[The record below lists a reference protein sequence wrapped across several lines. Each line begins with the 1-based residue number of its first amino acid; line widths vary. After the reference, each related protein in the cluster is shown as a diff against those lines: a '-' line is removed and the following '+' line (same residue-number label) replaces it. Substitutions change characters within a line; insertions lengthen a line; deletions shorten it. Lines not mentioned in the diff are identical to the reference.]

1 VRDRPSECVGYCEID
16 PYAISIYRRHWPGH
30 RNLGDATRIDPA
42 GIPDFD
48 LLVGGFPCPDFSIA
62 GKRRGLADPRG
73 RLFFEIMRI
82 ARHKRPQHLLL
93 ENVLGLLS
101 HDEGRTFLAIL
112 EALDEVGYDA
122 EWQTCNGKYWV
133 PQNRDRIFI
142 VGHLRG
148 GCSCQVFPLGE
159 GPQVGYGEDREG
171 GGEGERLAT
180 ALDTGYAKGPDGKR
194 SLIQLGDIGD
204 ENRQAHRVYDPAGV
218 AKTIAGCA
226 GGQGAKTG
234 LYLVEDRDEGGG
246 DMKSG
251 VRRLMP
257 VECERLM
264 NFPDQWTEY
273 GIDAKGNE
281 VKISDSQRY
290 KVLGN
295 AVISGVVAEIVGELL
310 RQWTP

>member
-1 VRDRPSECVGYCEID
+1 
-16 PYAISIYRRHWPGH
+16 
-30 RNLGDATRIDPA
+30 
-42 GIPDFD
+42 
-48 LLVGGFPCPDFSIA
+48 
-62 GKRRGLADPRG
+62 
-73 RLFFEIMRI
+73 
-82 ARHKRPQHLLL
+82 
-93 ENVLGLLS
+93 
-101 HDEGRTFLAIL
+101 
-112 EALDEVGYDA
+112 
-122 EWQTCNGKYWV
+122 
-133 PQNRDRIFI
+133 
-142 VGHLRG
+142 
-148 GCSCQVFPLGE
+148 
-159 GPQVGYGEDREG
+159 
-171 GGEGERLAT
+171 
-180 ALDTGYAKGPDGKR
+180 
-194 SLIQLGDIGD
+194 
-204 ENRQAHRVYDPAGV
+204 V